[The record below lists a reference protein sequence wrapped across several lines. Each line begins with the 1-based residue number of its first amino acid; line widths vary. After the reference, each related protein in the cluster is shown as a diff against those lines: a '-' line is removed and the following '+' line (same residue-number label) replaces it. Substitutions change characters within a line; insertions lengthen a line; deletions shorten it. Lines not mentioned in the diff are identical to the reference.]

1 MISETVISFFFAS
14 LALTIAPGPD
24 VIYVLSTSIAKGKNY
39 GIAAA
44 IGLSSGLL
52 FHTTLLAFGISA
64 IIIKNP
70 MLFKGIKIFG
80 ALYLLWLAYSVLKS
94 EASFQLK
101 SQKITI
107 DKPWKNIFKGLLMNI
122 LNPKVML
129 FFLALFPTF
138 INSHAGNIKLQVYT
152 LGTISFVQAFTVFCL
167 YAVLAASLTKFLRES
182 TLFNL
187 ILKWLQIVV
196 FVTLAVLMLL

>member
-64 IIIKNP
+64 IIIKSP